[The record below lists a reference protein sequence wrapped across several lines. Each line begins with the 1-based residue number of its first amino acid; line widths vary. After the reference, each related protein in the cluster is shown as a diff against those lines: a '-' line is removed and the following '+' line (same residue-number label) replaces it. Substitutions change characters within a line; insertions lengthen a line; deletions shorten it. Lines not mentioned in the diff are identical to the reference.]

1 MGHTVTKE
9 SRYYKVAPP
18 EEESFI
24 VGAGLTKINP
34 QIAVT
39 GLEGVRKTQLVLEL
53 AYQSRGKYK
62 SSSVLWGPAT
72 NMESLHI

>member
-24 VGAGLTKINP
+24 VGAGLTKIKPTNRSYRP
-34 QIAVT
+34 RGCEKDAAGACTSVPIQRQVQKLISA
-39 GLEGVRKTQLVLEL
+39 LEAR
-53 AYQSRGKYK
+53 
-62 SSSVLWGPAT
+62 
-72 NMESLHI
+72 N